1 MFINNLLIIIIYNKY
16 LLYYILY
23 RYYFNFLLYRYFAK
37 SYRKLFDIV
46 ISTSKMA
53 AFTKAMQVSK
63 GVNNV
68 TKLFTNLTLSQ
79 NVNSIS
85 IPIFIPRFL

>member
-1 MFINNLLIIIIYNKY
+1 
-16 LLYYILY
+16 
-23 RYYFNFLLYRYFAK
+23 
-37 SYRKLFDIV
+37 
-46 ISTSKMA
+46 MA